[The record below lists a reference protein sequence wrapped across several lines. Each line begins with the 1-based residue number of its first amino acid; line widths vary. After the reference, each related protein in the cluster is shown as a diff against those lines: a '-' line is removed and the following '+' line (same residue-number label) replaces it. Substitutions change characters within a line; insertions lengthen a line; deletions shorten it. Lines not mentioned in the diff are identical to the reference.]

1 MRPSLSLS
9 YLKSALDQDKAAGGA
24 NLRKLKIRSGD
35 TVTVSLATSSTK
47 SPYRVILR
55 FKSGLTVQREVGRFD
70 AACAAQAIDH
80 AWKVIRFL
88 IVVEK
93 EGKSR
98 IEKNK
103 KKGNDEKQRGQ
114 E

>member
-55 FKSGLTVQREVGRFD
+55 FKSGLTVQREVGRVDLDPAYGGQGMPHVLHRLLTTRGRSFD
-70 AACAAQAIDH
+70 
-80 AWKVIRFL
+80 L
-88 IVVEK
+88 
-93 EGKSR
+93 
-98 IEKNK
+98 
-103 KKGNDEKQRGQ
+103 
-114 E
+114 